1 MKHNFLTGA
10 FFLIAAGL
18 GLSGCSSDD
27 LMSDISTPVEKDTS
41 FYINVQIASPT
52 ENSTRAN
59 DNNSAGDYENGTE
72 DEQKI
77 HKILFVFYNSSYQ
90 YVGNTVITPPDG
102 QETITG
108 TTIPDKGENGKPGSI
123 ENIVTITVPVDVPAG
138 SLKPAYVMAYI
149 NPTVGTTDQQRSFEQ
164 TLGLTRTLDQMIP
177 SGSGDN
183 AHKGYTMTNSVYY
196 ENVTASAPAIAVP
209 ISEDQLCTKVE
220 DANSAVTDNTTE
232 EDKDKKKKVIIYVER
247 VVAKVNLK
255 QTLKDRSLPQND
267 NEIAGWNSPAGTDG
281 KPTDVYTLDFEVLG
295 WGLSNLE
302 QRTFLVKNFR
312 ADTYGNC
319 VNFDTPFTLRN
330 MSYSDA
336 SKQFN
341 DLKSPEWNMLP
352 STQNV
357 DYWNISGHRSFWAMS
372 PTYFTGG
379 IYPPYADQAV
389 AEKNSSLE
397 YLTFN
402 DIYNTTDQS
411 RPKGQPVTTDGNT
424 IYTLENTAQAEVV
437 TNHQKR
443 AVTCALIVGK
453 YTIKDADGNKY
464 NNTTGSEDFF
474 IRQGLDAN
482 GKNVQLLYPDET
494 QMKKAF
500 LAQNNTILLR
510 TDNGEDAETRYTYTP
525 VRGTEHHGDDENNT
539 YLADFQIYHPAH
551 TITDGNYTPNRFVT
565 LKLQKAKESTNKY
578 YYYDVNGKPV
588 EIDDDTK
595 LEAAN
600 AALYH
605 NLNSVMPGVEK
616 YCSGYAYFSVPIKH
630 LWTKKSDGKD
640 IPGIGEDGF
649 TSATLGL
656 YGIVR
661 NHTYTINVQGISG
674 IGTGIGDPSVPIIPN
689 VETDK
694 YFVRTEMRVQRWR
707 VVPQQNVTLKP

>member
-1 MKHNFLTGA
+1 MKHKFLTGA
-10 FFLIAAGL
+10 FSLIAVGL

-41 FYINVQIASPT
+41 FYINVPIASPT

-59 DNNSAGDYENGTE
+59 DNSSAEDYENGTE

-90 YVGNTVITPPDG
+90 YVGNTVITPPAG

-108 TTIPDKGENGKPGSI
+108 DPIKNPGETDGKPGSI

-149 NPTVGTTDQQRSFEQ
+149 NPTVGTTDQQRSFVQ
-164 TLGLTRTLDQMIP
+164 TLGLTRTLDQMRP
-177 SGSGDN
+177 SGTGN
-183 AHKGYTMTNSVYY
+183 NEHKGYTMTNSVYY
-196 ENVTASAPAIAVP
+196 ENENASAPAIAVP
-209 ISEDQLCTKVE
+209 ISEDQLCTKEE
-220 DANSAVTDNTTE
+220 DADAAVIDNTSE
-232 EDKDKKKKVIIYVER
+232 ENKDKKKKVIIYVER

-255 QTLKDRSLPQND
+255 QTLTGGSLTQEN
-267 NEIAGWNSPAGTDG
+267 NEISSDGESPV
-281 KPTDVYTLDFEVLG
+281 KYTLDFEVLG

-302 QRTFLVKNFR
+302 KGTFLVKNFR
-312 ADTYGNC
+312 TTSSGNC
-319 VNFDTPFTLRN
+319 SNFENPFTLTN

-336 SKQFN
+336 NAQFS
-341 DLKSPEWNMLP
+341 DLKSPKWNMP
-352 STQNV
+352 SSTQTG

-379 IYPPYADQAV
+379 IYPSYADQTK
-389 AEKNSSLE
+389 EEGYNSSLE
-397 YLTFN
+397 YITFN
-402 DIYNTTDQS
+402 DIYNTALDNPTWGA
-411 RPKGQPVTTDGNT
+411 KGKEVKGDGTATT

-453 YTIKDADGNKY
+453 YTIKDAEGKEY
-464 NNTTGSEDFF
+464 NNTTGSKDFF
-474 IRQGLDAN
+474 IRQGLDAS

-494 QMKKAF
+494 EMKKAF
-500 LAQNNTILLR
+500 LAQNNTIYLQ
-510 TDNGEDAETRYTYTP
+510 TDNGENTTPRYTYTP
-525 VRGTEHHGDDENNT
+525 VRGTESHGDEDNP
-539 YLADFQIYHPAH
+539 YLKDFQIYHPEK

-565 LKLQKAKESTNKY
+565 LKLEKAEGSVNKY
-578 YYYDVNGKPV
+578 YYIDSNGEYA
-588 EIDDDTK
+588 EIDNTSIGIV
-595 LEAAN
+595 N

-605 NLNSVMPGVEK
+605 NLNGVMQGVEK
-616 YCSGYAYFSVPIKH
+616 YKSGYAYFSVPIKH
-630 LWTKKSDGKD
+630 LWTKKSDGDD

-674 IGTGIGDPSVPIIPN
+674 IGTGIGDPSVPIIPT

-707 VVPQQNVTLKP
+707 VVPQQNVILRP

>member
-77 HKILFVFYNSSYQ
+77 HKILFVFYNSSFQ
-90 YVGNTVITPPDG
+90 YVGNTVITPPAG

-108 TTIPDKGENGKPGSI
+108 TTIPDKGETGKPGSI

-149 NPTVGTTDQQRSFEQ
+149 NPTVGTTDQQRSFVQ

-220 DANSAVTDNTTE
+220 DANDAVLPGENN
-232 EDKDKKKKVIIYVER
+232 EDVKKKEKVIIYVER

-255 QTLKDRSLPQND
+255 QTFTEGSLKQENNQIS
-267 NEIAGWNSPAGTDG
+267 TDG
-281 KPTDVYTLDFEVLG
+281 ESPVKYTLNFEVLG

-302 QRTFLVKNFR
+302 KGTFLVKNFR
-312 ADTYGNC
+312 TTSSGNC
-319 VNFDTPFTLRN
+319 SDFDNPFDLTN
-330 MSYSDA
+330 MSYSVA
-336 SKQFN
+336 NTQFN
-341 DLKSPEWNMLP
+341 DLKSPAWNMP
-352 STQNV
+352 SSTQNS

-379 IYPPYADQAV
+379 TYPPYADQAV
-389 AEKNSSLE
+389 AENNSSLE

-402 DIYNTTDQS
+402 DIYNTALDNPTLGA
-411 RPKGQPVTTDGNT
+411 KGKEVKKDGTATT

-453 YTIKDADGNKY
+453 YTIKDTDGNSY
-464 NNTTGSEDFF
+464 NNTTGSNDFF

-482 GKNVQLLYPDET
+482 GKNVQLLYPDEI

-500 LAQNNTILLR
+500 LAQNNTIYLQ
-510 TDNGEDAETRYTYTP
+510 TDNGETATPRYTYTP
-525 VRGTEHHGDDENNT
+525 VRGTESHGDEDNP
-539 YLADFQIYHPAH
+539 YLKDFQIYHPAN

-565 LKLQKAKESTNKY
+565 LKLVPAEDSNNKY
-578 YYYDVNGKPV
+578 YYYNANGDPELIDGTTTLEVVNK
-588 EIDDDTK
+588 
-595 LEAAN
+595 
-600 AALYH
+600 ALYH

-630 LWTKKSDGKD
+630 LWTKKSDGND

-674 IGTGIGDPSVPIIPN
+674 IGIGIGDPSVPIIPN

>member
-10 FFLIAAGL
+10 FSLLAVGL

-41 FYINVQIASPT
+41 FYINVQIASPS

-59 DNNSAGDYENGTE
+59 DNNTAGDYENGTP

-77 HKILFVFYNSSYQ
+77 HKILFVFYNSSMQ
-90 YVGNTVITPPDG
+90 YVGNTEITPPKG
-102 QETITG
+102 QETISG
-108 TTIPDKGENGKPGSI
+108 ETIPDKGENGKPGSV

-138 SLKPAYVMAYI
+138 SLKPAYVMAYV
-149 NPTVGTTDQQRSFEQ
+149 NPTEGTSDQQRSFEQ
-164 TLGLTRTLDQMIP
+164 TLGLTRTLDQMTL
-177 SGSGDN
+177 GSGDN

-196 ENVTASAPAIAVP
+196 ENTTASAPTIAVP
-209 ISEDQLCTKVE
+209 ISENQLCTKEE
-220 DANSAVTDNTTE
+220 DADAAVLPE
-232 EDKDKKKKVIIYVER
+232 ENNGEVKKKEKVIIYVER

-255 QTLKDRSLPQND
+255 QTLTDGSLPQD
-267 NEIAGWNSPAGTDG
+267 ANEIAGWNSPVGADG

-302 QRTFLVKNFR
+302 KRTFLVKNFR

-319 VNFDTPFTLRN
+319 VNFDTPFTLKN

-336 SKQFN
+336 NTQFK
-341 DLKSPEWNMLP
+341 DLKSPAWNMP
-352 STQNV
+352 SSTQTG

-402 DIYNTTDQS
+402 DIYNTTNQT
-411 RPKGQPVTTDGNT
+411 RPKGKEVTTAGNT

-453 YTIKDADGNKY
+453 YTIKKDGKNY
-464 NNTTGSEDFF
+464 TSTTTDSKDFF
-474 IRQGLDAN
+474 IRQGLDASGN
-482 GKNVQLLYPDET
+482 NVQMLYSDET
-494 QMKKAF
+494 QMKMAF
-500 LAQNNTILLR
+500 LEQNRTIYI
-510 TDNGEDAETRYTYTP
+510 DNGEGAQPRYSP
-525 VRGTEHHGDDENNT
+525 VPWKEAHGENPSD
-539 YLADFQIYHPAH
+539 YLTDFQIYHPSNI
-551 TITDGNYTPNRFVT
+551 ITDGNYTPNRFVT
-565 LKLQKAKESTNKY
+565 LKLQKAEGSTNKY
-578 YYYDVNGKPV
+578 YYYDVNGNPV
-588 EIDDDTK
+588 EIDDNTK

-600 AALYH
+600 TALYH
-605 NLNSVMPGVEK
+605 NLNSMMPGVEK
-616 YCSGYAYFSVPIKH
+616 YCSGYAYFSVPVKH
-630 LWTKKSDGKD
+630 LWTKEDDGSDRSE
-640 IPGIGEDGF
+640 IGQNNF
-649 TSATLGL
+649 SALLGL

>member
-10 FFLIAAGL
+10 LSLIAVGL

-41 FYINVQIASPT
+41 FYINVQIASPS
-52 ENSTRAN
+52 ENLTRSN
-59 DNNSAGDYENGTE
+59 DNNSAEDYENGTD

-77 HKILFVFYNSSYQ
+77 YKILFVFYNSSLQ
-90 YVGNTVITPPDG
+90 YVGNTVITPPAG

-149 NPTVGTTDQQRSFEQ
+149 NPTVGTTDQQRSFVQ

-196 ENVTASAPAIAVP
+196 ENETASAPAIAVP
-209 ISEDQLCTKVE
+209 ISEKQLCTKVE
-220 DANSAVTDNTTE
+220 DANTAVLPGENTGE
-232 EDKDKKKKVIIYVER
+232 ENKDKKEKVIIYVER

-255 QTLKDRSLPQND
+255 QTPESLPQD
-267 NEIAGWNSPAGTDG
+267 GNEIAGWSSLVGTDG
-281 KPTDVYTLDFEVLG
+281 KPTEVYTLKFAPLG

-302 QRTFLVKNFR
+302 KGTFLVKNFR
-312 ADTYGNC
+312 TTSSGNC
-319 VNFDTPFTLRN
+319 SNFGNPFTLTN

-336 SKQFN
+336 NTQFG
-341 DLKSPEWNMLP
+341 DLNSPAWNMP
-352 STQNV
+352 SSTQNS
-357 DYWNISGHRSFWAMS
+357 DYWKMSGHRSFWAMS

-379 IYPPYADQAV
+379 TYPSYADQAV

-402 DIYNTTDQS
+402 DIYNTTNQT
-411 RPKGQPVTTDGNT
+411 RPKGKEVTTAGNT

-453 YTIKDADGNKY
+453 YTIKKDGKDY
-464 NNTTGSEDFF
+464 TSTTTDSKDFF
-474 IRQGLDAN
+474 IRQGLDASGN
-482 GKNVQLLYPDET
+482 NVQMLYPDET
-494 QMKKAF
+494 EMKKAF
-500 LAQNNTILLR
+500 LKVNNIVLLQ
-510 TDNGEDAETRYTYTP
+510 TDNGEGANPRYTYTP
-525 VRGTEHHGDDENNT
+525 VRGTESHGDEDNT
-539 YLADFQIYHPAH
+539 YLKDFQIYHPAK
-551 TITDGNYTPNRFVT
+551 TVTDGNYTPNRFVT
-565 LKLQKAKESTNKY
+565 LKLEPAKGSSNKY
-578 YYYDVNGKPV
+578 YYYDANGEPQLINDVTTLEVVNK
-588 EIDDDTK
+588 
-595 LEAAN
+595 
-600 AALYH
+600 ALYH
-605 NLNSVMPGVEK
+605 NLNGVMPGVEK
-616 YCSGYAYFSVPIKH
+616 YNSGYAYFSVPIKH
-630 LWTKKSDGKD
+630 LWTKNSDGSD
-640 IPGIGEDGF
+640 MSGIGEDGF

-674 IGTGIGDPSVPIIPN
+674 IGTGIGDPSVPIIPT

>member
-10 FFLIAAGL
+10 FFLITAGL

-59 DNNSAGDYENGTE
+59 DNNSVGDYENGTP

-77 HKILFVFYNSSYQ
+77 HKILFVFYNASMQ
-90 YVGNTVITPPDG
+90 YVGSTEITPPKG

-108 TTIPDKGENGKPGSI
+108 ETIPDKGETGKPGSI

-138 SLKPAYVMAYI
+138 SLKPAYVMAYV
-149 NPTVGTTDQQRSFEQ
+149 NPTDGSSDQQRSFEQ
-164 TLGLTRTLDQMIP
+164 TLGLTRTLDQMTP
-177 SGSGDN
+177 GSGDN

-196 ENVTASAPAIAVP
+196 ESATASAPYIAVP
-209 ISEDQLCTKVE
+209 ISENQLCTKEE
-220 DANSAVTDNTTE
+220 DADAAVRPE
-232 EDKDKKKKVIIYVER
+232 ENNGEVKKKEKVIIYVER

-255 QTLKDRSLPQND
+255 QTLTDSKLPQND
-267 NEIAGWNSPAGTDG
+267 NMIAGWNSPVGTDG
-281 KPTDVYTLDFEVLG
+281 KPTDVYTLNFEVLG

-302 QRTFLVKNFR
+302 KRTFLVKNFR
-312 ADTYGNC
+312 TALSGNC
-319 VNFDTPFTLRN
+319 SNFDNPFNLTN
-330 MSYSDA
+330 MSFSDA
-336 SKQFN
+336 NTQFK
-341 DLKSPEWNMLP
+341 DLKSPAWNMP
-352 STQNV
+352 SSSQTG

-389 AEKNSSLE
+389 AEKKSSLE

-402 DIYNTTDQS
+402 DIYNTTDQT

-424 IYTLENTAQAEVV
+424 IYTLENTAQGEVV

-453 YTIKDADGNKY
+453 YTIMKDGKEY
-464 NNTTGSEDFF
+464 VNTTGSKDFF
-474 IRQGLDAN
+474 IRQGLDASGN
-482 GKNVQLLYPDET
+482 SVQLLYPDET
-494 QMKKAF
+494 QMKMAF
-500 LAQNNTILLR
+500 LEQNRTIYI
-510 TDNGEDAETRYTYTP
+510 DNGEDAEPRYSP
-525 VRGTEHHGDDENNT
+525 VPWKESHGDEPSDD
-539 YLADFQIYHPAH
+539 LKDFKIYHPAN
-551 TITDGNYTPNRFVT
+551 TVTDGNYTPNRFVT
-565 LKLQKAKESTNKY
+565 LKLEKAKDSTQDY
-578 YYYDVNGKPV
+578 YYLDANGQYVK
-588 EIDDDTK
+588 IDDDTK

-605 NLNSVMPGVEK
+605 NLNSMMPGVEK
-616 YCSGYAYFSVPIKH
+616 YNSGYAYFSVPIKH
-630 LWTKKSDGKD
+630 LWTKEDDGTD
-640 IPGIGEDGF
+640 RSEIGQNNF
-649 TSATLGL
+649 SALLGL

-707 VVPQQNVTLKP
+707 VVPQQDVILRP